1 MGKSAGKT
9 ILLVEDEALIALA
22 EKKALERYGYTVVT
36 TSSGEKAIGIMQA
49 DPAIDLVLMD
59 IDLGSG
65 LDGTETAAMILAGH
79 NLPIVFLSSHAEPE
93 IVEKTEKITSYG
105 YVVKNSNITV
115 LDASIKMAF
124 KLFKARETLMESEA
138 LYSHLMENSIDAVY
152 LLSETGKVL
161 NINRVACAMI
171 GYARQELLGLSIDDI
186 DPNFPSRLFL
196 DFWND
201 KPEGSTILLE
211 TVHAHRDGHRIPV
224 EVNGIFF
231 RLKGSKYLFGVAR
244 DLTERK
250 QREAALH
257 ESEEKYR
264 SLFNY
269 SNDAIFVHA
278 IDADGLPGNNIEVN
292 EQACSLLQYSREE
305 LLRMSIRDFAPDG
318 QDSVMH
324 KHTQELLEKKHL
336 VFQTKDVRK
345 DGVVITVEVSAY
357 VYEEAGQHF
366 IVSSVRDISQREI
379 QQNKG
384 LLGKL

>member
-1 MGKSAGKT
+1 MGIQARET

-22 EKKALERYGYTVVT
+22 EKKALERYGYAVVT
-36 TSSGEKAIGIMQA
+36 TTCGEKAIELMQA
-49 DPAIDLVLMD
+49 NPEIDLVLMD

-65 LDGTETAAMILAGH
+65 LDGTETAAVMLESH

-124 KLFKARETLMESEA
+124 KLFKARETLLESES
-138 LYSHLMENSIDAVY
+138 LYSNLMENSIDAVY

-161 NINRVACAMI
+161 NVNQVACAMI
-171 GYARQELLGLSIDDI
+171 GYSRQELLSMSIDDI
-186 DPNFPSRLFL
+186 DPNYPSRLFVE
-196 DFWND
+196 FWND
-201 KPEGSTILLE
+201 KPEGSTVLFE
-211 TVHAHRDGHRIPV
+211 TLHAHKDGHRIPV

-250 QREAALH
+250 DNETALR

-264 SLFNY
+264 YLFNY
-269 SNDAIFVHA
+269 SNDAIFVHE

-292 EQACSLLQYSREE
+292 EQACRMLQYSREE
-305 LLRMSIRDFAPDG
+305 LLRMSIRDLAPAG
-318 QDSVMH
+318 QTTTMREH
-324 KHTQELLEKKHL
+324 AQELLEKKHL
-336 VFQTKDVRK
+336 VFQTTDIRR
-345 DGVVITVEVSAY
+345 DGVAIPVEVSAY
-357 VYEEAGQHF
+357 VYAEAGRYYV
-366 IVSSVRDISQREI
+366 VSNVRDISRR
-379 QQNKG
+379 
-384 LLGKL
+384 